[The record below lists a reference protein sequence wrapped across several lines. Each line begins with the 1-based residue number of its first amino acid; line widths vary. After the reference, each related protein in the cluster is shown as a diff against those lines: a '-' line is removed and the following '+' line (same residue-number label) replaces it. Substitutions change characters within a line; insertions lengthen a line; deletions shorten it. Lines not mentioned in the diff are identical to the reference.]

1 MIDDK
6 SVLIAVATHVELRHA
21 LGECYRL
28 AHVDVLCNQELSGE
42 SNAFYS
48 ELSCFYDL
56 WKQGFGGADYFGLVH
71 YRRRFCGFYNALYP
85 IIPAG
90 LMGGFLDYSAQ
101 PGLGGRRNWLKGL
114 KDSLRSFAIPY
125 LEITRYE
132 VIRLLEDSDIL
143 LPKAMGLF
151 PSVGRQYERCHVAS
165 DLLEMRAVIE
175 QMEPDSLEY
184 FDMVFSQSSAY
195 LFNMFICSSSLA
207 GEYAEWLFPLLIELE
222 HRLPLR
228 ARDPYQCR
236 VPAFMAERLLN
247 VFVLS
252 KSLKVV
258 ELPVVI
264 DLTYN

>member
-6 SVLIAVATHVELRHA
+6 SVLIAVASHVELRHA

-28 AHVDVLCNQELSGE
+28 AHVDDLCNQELSGK

-71 YRRRFCGFYNALYP
+71 YRRRFCGFDNALYP

-101 PGLGGRRNWLKGL
+101 PGLEERGDWLIGL
-114 KDSLRSFAIPY
+114 KASLRSFAIRY
-125 LEITRYE
+125 LEITRHE
-132 VIRLLEDSDIL
+132 VIRLLGDADIL
-143 LPKAMGLF
+143 LPKATGLF
-151 PSVGRQYERCHVAS
+151 PSVRRQYERCHVAS

-175 QMEPDSLEY
+175 QMQPDSLGY
-184 FDMVFSQSSAY
+184 FDMAFSRRSAH
-195 LFNMFICSSSLA
+195 LFNMFICSSGLA

-222 HRLPLR
+222 RRLPLK
-228 ARDPYQCR
+228 ARDQYQCR

-252 KSLKVV
+252 HSLKVV

-264 DLTYN
+264 DLAYD